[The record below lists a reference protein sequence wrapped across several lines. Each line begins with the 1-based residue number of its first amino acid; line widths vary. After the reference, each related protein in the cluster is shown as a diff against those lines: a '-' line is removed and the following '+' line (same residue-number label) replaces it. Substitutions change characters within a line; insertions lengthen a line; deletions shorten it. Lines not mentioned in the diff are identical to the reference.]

1 MSPSARRSRAREAFE
16 RVEDLVNGAG
26 RTGSRR
32 APESESGSGSGS
44 GARFVN
50 NDNTRVGFQA
60 GVVHEANIYVAL
72 DDDEPDRRIEVAENC
87 LAGDM
92 PRRAEELLG
101 ELVASGRLAD
111 PRWRHLACRAAYRW
125 TLAVLSDRPIGRLDD
140 DRLRDVDAART
151 SALGGPDDEWRR
163 ALDVVYRLLARLLA
177 EDRTGEHGPGVL
189 DDVLAEF
196 DRLPET
202 RREEIHR
209 HLDLLM
215 SGVAQDRVD
224 ARRAALVRA
233 RRNGNGREARV
244 WKFFEPVPAEPR
256 PLDARPFEPGL
267 FRWAL
272 AVCGTILAAAG
283 LTVAFVMVVQMS
295 TRAAITAGVLLLA
308 SAGLGCAFAPRQA
321 PRRHSPFPARRP
333 VDVPTP
339 FSRHVAHRVE
349 AEFDKRA
356 PDGVVE
362 RSAWTLGT
370 RQRRS
375 TLATEVANLYAE
387 PKVEAGAIDWLIAWH
402 AKEAAREWS
411 ENGGRAR
418 LRRLPA
424 RLLTIAEIMMV
435 TYAGLTLLTTASL
448 YHPDIALVMLA
459 WVLVGAVLAAFG
471 RVDVLVVARLH
482 AGRAEKAADRRL
494 RAERRAYAERVALL
508 RDRPTDGEMARWLDF
523 DKIYLK
529 SLAMNQYG
537 LGSRD
542 VLQHAFITEAAPAA
556 RRARVHR
563 GPPRFSAYTV
573 WVFLLTEAGVRQV
586 SVHLD
591 FPTGIA
597 KDQHRRAFR
606 YDALTA
612 AEVVE
617 RGIRFD
623 DGRRRPM
630 LPQADGRAE
639 PDRSSFIYDQLF
651 RLTLGSG
658 HQVDIRVEHLDAW
671 LARDADRRADGGDDD
686 LPPPGDTDLSGAL
699 GLLEAVAADGRDW
712 IRQAKDRRRRR
723 LRHEH
728 DRPAPG
734 GGPGSGRPRPGPNGA
749 QAPGPRPAPD
759 ADPLG
764 HGREIL

>member
-1 MSPSARRSRAREAFE
+1 MSPAAHRARAREAFE
-16 RVEDLVNGAG
+16 RVERVVNGAD
-26 RTGSRR
+26 RDGSRR
-32 APESESGSGSGS
+32 ASGSGP
-44 GARFVN
+44 RFT
-50 NDNTRVGFQA
+50 NDGDTRVGFQA

-72 DDDEPDRRIEVAENC
+72 EDDEPDRRLEVAENC

-111 PRWRHLACRAAYRW
+111 PPRRHLACRAAYHW
-125 TLAVLSDRPIGRLDD
+125 ALAVLSDRPFELLDG
-140 DRLRDVDAART
+140 DRLRDVEAART
-151 SALGGPDDEWRR
+151 AALGGPDDEWRR
-163 ALDVVYRLLARLLA
+163 ALDVVYRLLGRLLA
-177 EDRTGEHGPGVL
+177 EEQAGEQAGEHGPGFL

-196 DRLPET
+196 DRLPEP

-209 HLDLLM
+209 HLDLLL

-224 ARRAALVRA
+224 ARLADLVRE
-233 RRNGNGREARV
+233 RRNGNGREERV

-256 PLDARPFEPGL
+256 PLDARPFEPGI

-272 AVCGTILAAAG
+272 TVCGSILAGVG
-283 LTVAFVMVVQMS
+283 LAVAFLMVIEQNVRS
-295 TRAAITAGVLLLA
+295 AVVAGVLLLA
-308 SAGLGCAFAPRQA
+308 AAGLGCAFAPRQA

-333 VDVPTP
+333 VTVPTP

-349 AEFDKRA
+349 VEFDKRA
-356 PDGVVE
+356 PHGVVE
-362 RSAWTLGT
+362 RSAWTLAT

-375 TLATEVANLYAE
+375 TLATEIANLYAE
-387 PKVEAGAIDWLIAWH
+387 PKVDAGAIDWLIAWH
-402 AKEAAREWS
+402 AREAAREWS
-411 ENGGRAR
+411 EGSGKGRLWQR
-418 LRRLPA
+418 VPP
-424 RLLTIAEIMMV
+424 RLLTIAEIIMV
-435 TYAGLTLLTTASL
+435 TYAGLTLLTVASL
-448 YHPDIALVMLA
+448 YQPDIALVMLA
-459 WVLVGAVLAAFG
+459 WVAGGAVLAAFG
-471 RVDVLVVARLH
+471 RADVLVVARLH
-482 AGRAEKAADRRL
+482 AGRAEKAAELRL
-494 RAERRAYAERVALL
+494 RAERKAYEERVALL
-508 RDRPTDGEMARWLDF
+508 RDRPTDTEMARWLDF

-542 VLQHAFITEAAPAA
+542 VLQHAFLTEAVPTA

-563 GPPRFSAYTV
+563 GPPRFSAYIV
-573 WVFLLTEAGVRQV
+573 WVFLLTESGVRQV
-586 SVHLD
+586 AVHLD

-597 KDQHRRAFR
+597 KDQHRTAFR

-617 RGIRFD
+617 RGIRLD

-630 LPQADGRAE
+630 LPRADGRAE
-639 PDRSSFIYDQLF
+639 PDRSSFVLDQLF

-658 HQVDIRVEHLDAW
+658 HQVDIRVEYLDAW
-671 LARDADRRADGGDDD
+671 LTRDADRRTGGDDA
-686 LPPPGDTDLSGAL
+686 PPPGDSDLSGAL

-728 DRPAPG
+728 G
-734 GGPGSGRPRPGPNGA
+734 GTGPGPGRPRPGPNGA
-749 QAPGPRPAPD
+749 PGPGPRPRPAPD
-759 ADPLG
+759 DDPLG
-764 HGREIL
+764 HGRETTL